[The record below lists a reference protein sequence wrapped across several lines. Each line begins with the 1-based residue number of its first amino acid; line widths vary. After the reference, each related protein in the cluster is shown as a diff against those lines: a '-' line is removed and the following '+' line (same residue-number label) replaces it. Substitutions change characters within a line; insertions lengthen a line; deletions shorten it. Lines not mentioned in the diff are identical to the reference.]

1 MTGSI
6 SDWLDAYRQGDRD
19 AAQQLWNRY
28 YAQLVRQA
36 LRGLRGAPRRLRD
49 EEDIALSAFNS
60 FCLAVEAGRFPN
72 LFDRSDLWRIL
83 VAITAKKALNERRY
97 QRAKKRFWFDAWPA
111 PDRDSL
117 GPDSLVG
124 KEPSPA
130 QSAEAADHLSRLLSI
145 LNEHL
150 LQQIAICKLEGYT
163 NAEIAKRLDCSLS
176 TVGRKITIIRDT
188 WIEYFERQ

>member
-6 SDWLDAYRQGDRD
+6 SDWLDAYRHGDRD

-97 QRAKKRFWFDAWPA
+97 QRAKKRFWFDAWSA

-117 GPDSLVG
+117 RPDSLVG
-124 KEPSPA
+124 KEPSPE

-163 NAEIAKRLDCSLS
+163 NAEIAQRLDCSVS